1 MLMIVRSIHAPDA
14 RFEGIH
20 ARNRT
25 GCWHGGRDMHVPEM
39 PVQDMDVQD
48 HPCGA
53 SLQRRANHSLPQD
66 IGSPR
71 FLAPLGMTLS

>member
-14 RFEGIH
+14 GFEGIH

-25 GCWHGGRDMHVPEM
+25 RRRHGGRDMDVPGM

-48 HPCGA
+48 HPCGTT
-53 SLQRRANHSLPQD
+53 LQRRCNQSFPHDRKHPMLMVSVP
-66 IGSPR
+66 SP
-71 FLAPLGMTLS
+71 S